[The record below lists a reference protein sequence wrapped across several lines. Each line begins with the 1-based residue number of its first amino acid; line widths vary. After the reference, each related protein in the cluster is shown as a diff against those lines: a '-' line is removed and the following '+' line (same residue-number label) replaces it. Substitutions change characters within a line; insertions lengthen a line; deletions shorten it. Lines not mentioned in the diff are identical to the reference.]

1 MLPLPSLTRLNT
13 PGVVHLM
20 QMAAMDR
27 GLWLKCIVVVAALVS
42 CGEPRARGRNDTG
55 EVATG
60 DVDTQRKP
68 LPPWPDTGHTATR
81 DIVAATPIQWTLD
94 TVSSAVARAVSGP
107 VIVSGSVRQPFMSQ
121 EGSILT
127 ADRATVQVFI
137 YGDAG
142 ARGRDTDRLDTG
154 RVAPP
159 DMMVTWRE
167 PATLVVNNNLAAIV
181 LTRDAT
187 LRHRIRDALS
197 LRHLPS
203 QR

>member
-1 MLPLPSLTRLNT
+1 MSSASW
-13 PGVVHLM
+13 V
-20 QMAAMDR
+20 
-27 GLWLKCIVVVAALVS
+27 KYIVAAAVLVS
-42 CGEPRARGRNDTG
+42 CGESPDRRPTDTG
-55 EVATG
+55 EVAAG
-60 DVDTQRKP
+60 DVETQRKP
-68 LPPWPDTGHTATR
+68 LPPWPDTGHAATR

-94 TVSSAVARAVSGP
+94 TVRSAVARAVRGP
-107 VIVSGSVRQPFMSQ
+107 VTVSGSVRQPFMSQ

-127 ADRATVQVFI
+127 VDRATVQVFI

-142 ARGRDTDRLDTG
+142 ARGRDTDRLDTA

-159 DMMVTWRE
+159 DMMVTWRD